1 MCETRN
7 SYLLYI
13 HLKILDPILC
23 FLFILYHFL
32 EEVTRKNNL
41 LKERELLNLRWRS
54 ITKQYVLDENMM
66 EPSVSGAVNK
76 KNARLFFQ

>member
-13 HLKILDPILC
+13 RLKILNPILY

-32 EEVTRKNNL
+32 EEITRKNNL
-41 LKERELLNLRWRS
+41 LKERELLNLRWNS
-54 ITKQYVLDENMM
+54 ITKKNVLDENMM
-66 EPSVSGAVNK
+66 DPSVSGAVNK
-76 KNARLFFQ
+76 KNSRLFFQ